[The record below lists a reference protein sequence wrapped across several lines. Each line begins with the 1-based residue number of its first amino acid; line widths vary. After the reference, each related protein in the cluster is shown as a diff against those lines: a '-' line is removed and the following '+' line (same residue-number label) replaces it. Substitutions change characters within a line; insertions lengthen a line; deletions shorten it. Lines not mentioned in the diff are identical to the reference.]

1 MVSWRRAYQL
11 KAFTL
16 IELLLSIAII
26 AVLAALLMSATS
38 QMNAYA
44 GRAKSISNL
53 RQIGVAA
60 RLYANDHNQQLP
72 GQPAAQDPASAPP
85 NQWPTLFCAYL
96 TPSDPRVF
104 LDSSDPNTTQLPLQ
118 QVISNQANNTAFIY
132 NGFDD
137 LGTDNQPP
145 QEVSLTRLDQP
156 SEVALMG
163 LKLAGS
169 NSFYVDLLFQP
180 IALLPSLLNTSAF
193 DGGSHYLFAD
203 GSVRFLTQAQ
213 YTNSLWLVNKTLQLP
228 VPPLP

>member
-72 GQPAAQDPASAPP
+72 GQPAAQDP
-85 NQWPTLFCAYL
+85 
-96 TPSDPRVF
+96 PSDPRVF